1 MKKRLFKVTAILT
14 IIIALISGLI
24 GSIKAENTFAQGN
37 TGSEGV
43 TVVIKM
49 DEDKKKWQ
57 YNYYFE
63 YTIPE
68 DYDGDTVKIDL
79 IGDLMKYYEA
89 ETYVPGDG
97 ENFYVNIINLSKN
110 EYVYSNGSMKITDG
124 NYVEEKDADMAYTYD
139 NTGAEYIK
147 GAYTSLSN
155 RPIAVKST
163 VWRTSNSA
171 LKKLLGITS
180 NSSKNYTNELI
191 TNALI
196 EAGYENGLDD
206 LDDYYVDYMNKKYD
220 KNNVKLDEFSVKEI
234 CESIFN
240 GYIVGVREANKNIAS
255 LGYNMLY
262 NNLLMLTLD
271 DDTVN
276 NDDCVAGRFSLGSWM
291 RNENNVDSYM
301 NEKTG
306 TLEAGMKETRNILN
320 AHLHISGPYMT
331 NPYQNT
337 SWGME
342 FTFSLDKVEPPTE
355 PPTEQ
360 ESTTEQ
366 EPTTEQESTTEN
378 PTKQEPTTE
387 GPTEQESTTQQPTT
401 MSATS
406 SVAESSATQRAG
418 EVAADEESVKTG
430 DSRKAVMYISIIVAA
445 GLVSAVVIIVN
456 KKREIYKK

>member
-24 GSIKAENTFAQGN
+24 GSIKAENTFAKEN

-43 TVVIKM
+43 TVAIK
-49 DEDKKKWQ
+49 DEYDKKKWQ

-68 DYDGDTVKIDL
+68 DYDGSTIKIDL
-79 IGDLMKYYEA
+79 IGDLIKHYEA
-89 ETYVPGDG
+89 GTYVPGDG

-139 NTGAEYIK
+139 NTDAEYVK
-147 GAYTSLSN
+147 GAYTALSN
-155 RPIAVKST
+155 RPIAAKST

-171 LKKLLGITS
+171 LKDLLGITG
-180 NSSKNYTNELI
+180 NSAKDYTNELI
-191 TNALI
+191 ANALI
-196 EAGYENGLDD
+196 EAGYKNGLDD

-220 KNNVKLDEFSVKEI
+220 KTCTRLDEFSVKEI
-234 CESIFN
+234 CGSIFN

-255 LGYNMLY
+255 LGYNMFY

-271 DDTVN
+271 DGTVTN
-276 NDDCVAGRFSLGSWM
+276 EDCLAGRLSLGSWM

-320 AHLHISGPYMT
+320 AHLHINGPYTT
-331 NPYQNT
+331 NPYQET
-337 SWGME
+337 TWGME
-342 FTFSLDKVEPPTE
+342 FTFSLNKVEPPTE

-360 ESTTEQ
+360 EPTTEK
-366 EPTTEQESTTEN
+366 PTEQESTTEN

-387 GPTEQESTTQQPTT
+387 RLTEQESTTQQPTT
-401 MSATS
+401 ISATS
-406 SVAESSATQRAG
+406 SVAESSATQRVG

-445 GLVSAVVIIVN
+445 GLVSAIVIIVN